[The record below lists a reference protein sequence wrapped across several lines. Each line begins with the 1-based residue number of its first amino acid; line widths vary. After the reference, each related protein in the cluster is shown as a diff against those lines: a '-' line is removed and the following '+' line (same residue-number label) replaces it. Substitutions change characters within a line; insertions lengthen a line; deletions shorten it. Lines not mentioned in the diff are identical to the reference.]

1 MKRLDQVFA
10 WILFLLGIIHCAL
23 TPFIYHQLSLP
34 AVWSFGTGAALIVTG
49 LLNFVRIRLGSN
61 LLLLRGACIAANLL
75 MFVVAVGATWN
86 VRSTLLSNPQ
96 VPLLFIA
103 SFGEILFS
111 ARRT

>member
-1 MKRLDQVFA
+1 MKRLDRVFA

-23 TPFIYHQLSLP
+23 TPFIYGHLTLL
-34 AVWSFGTGAALIVTG
+34 AVWFFGTGTAMIVTA
-49 LLNFVRIRLGSN
+49 LLNFVRIRQGSN
-61 LLLLRGACIAANLL
+61 LPLLRGIYIAANFL
-75 MFVVAVGATWN
+75 MFAVAVAAAWD

-96 VPLLFIA
+96 VPILLIA

>member
-23 TPFIYHQLSLP
+23 TFFIYPQPSLP

-49 LLNFVRIRLGSN
+49 LLNFVRIRHGSN
-61 LLLLRGACIAANLL
+61 LLLLREASIAANFL
-75 MFVVAVGATWN
+75 MFVVAAAAAWN
-86 VRSTLLSNPQ
+86 VRFTLLSNPQ
-96 VPLLFIA
+96 VPILLIA

>member
-23 TPFIYHQLSLP
+23 TPFIYGHLTLL
-34 AVWSFGTGAALIVTG
+34 AVWFFGTGTAMIVTA
-49 LLNFVRIRLGSN
+49 LLNFVRIPQGSK
-61 LLLLRGACIAANLL
+61 LPLLRGACIAANSL
-75 MFVVAVGATWN
+75 MFAIAVAATWN
-86 VRSTLLSNPQ
+86 VRLTLLSNPQ
-96 VPLLFIA
+96 VPILFIA